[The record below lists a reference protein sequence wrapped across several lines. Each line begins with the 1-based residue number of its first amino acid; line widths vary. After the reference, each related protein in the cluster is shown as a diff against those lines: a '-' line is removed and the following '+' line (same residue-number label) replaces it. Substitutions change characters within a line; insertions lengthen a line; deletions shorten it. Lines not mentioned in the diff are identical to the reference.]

1 MASAFLMASSMGMA
15 QAQSSGDE
23 ATAQQGQRMAQSQQG
38 ERMMQ
43 QGMQRGQRMMQE
55 GMQRGQRMSQRGM
68 QRGQRG
74 YGRYRDG
81 RPGMM
86 RQHRRVGD
94 GMGMMQGMGHGVMM
108 QVLFAIMDAD
118 GDGALSLEEVQE
130 AHARIFAHM
139 DADGDGLVTKEEIRA
154 FFRAGM
160 PRRGWGAWDG
170 PDDSDNDMDDS
181 DE

>member
-1 MASAFLMASSMGMA
+1 MNRPLLTLMASAFLMASSMGMA

-23 ATAQQGQRMAQSQQG
+23 ETMQRGQG
-38 ERMMQ
+38 MMQ
-43 QGMQRGQRMMQE
+43 QGMQRGQRMMQQ
-55 GMQRGQRMSQRGM
+55 GMQRGQRMSQPGM

-86 RQHRRVGD
+86 RHYRRGGD
-94 GMGMMQGMGHGVMM
+94 GMGMMQGMGHGAMM

-139 DADGDGLVTKEEIRA
+139 DADGDGQVTKEEIRA

-170 PDDSDNDMDDS
+170 PDDSNDDMDDS